1 MACVIRVAQVSLVL
15 TNHTFGDNLM
25 NWEEKNRLSDEI
37 VSLLEGT
44 DASALQL
51 VVEKLEIGV
60 VTKHITVKHDEMF
73 CDPIIWVEDD
83 LENVTLD
90 QWNGT
95 RAYKTLNERS
105 VEEGQEIRQ
114 ILESM
119 CGE

>member
-60 VTKHITVKHDEMF
+60 VTKHITVKRDEML

>member
-1 MACVIRVAQVSLVL
+1 
-15 TNHTFGDNLM
+15 M

-37 VSLLEGT
+37 ISLLEGT

-51 VVEKLEIGV
+51 VVEKLGIGV
-60 VTKHITVKHDEMF
+60 VTKYHTVKRDEML

-90 QWNGT
+90 QWHAT

-105 VEEGQEIRQ
+105 IEEGQLIRES
-114 ILESM
+114 LEWM
-119 CGE
+119 AKNE

>member
-1 MACVIRVAQVSLVL
+1 MSM
-15 TNHTFGDNLM
+15 M

-37 VSLLEGT
+37 ISLLEGT

-51 VVEKLEIGV
+51 VVEKLGIGV
-60 VTKHITVKHDEMF
+60 VTKYHTVKRDEML

-83 LENVTLD
+83 LESLTLE
-90 QWNGT
+90 QWHAT

-105 VEEGQEIRQ
+105 IEEGQEIRQ

-119 CGE
+119 CGEEDE